1 MNNET
6 MKNKT
11 ISSGRSYFAVLYKNL
26 LFIILSAILGALI
39 GFGTGIITVKPVYT
53 KSMSVMLLAEVD
65 ATEESA
71 SNSQDMALSQYW
83 LGDVNKIL
91 KSSNFVTFANEY
103 YESENGSGSI
113 EAGSI
118 SITYNSDQ
126 SLIFSISYTDL
137 SYELAEAKLKSVISR
152 AKIYLQDKL
161 VADNVELKETS
172 NVYGQSMKYNYTSYI
187 IVGLFV
193 GVLISVGYV
202 TIKHLLD
209 NTLKDKDEIEELT
222 GTNLLACIESISDE
236 TLSKQRK
243 KKKTK

>member
-103 YESENGSGSI
+103 YESENGSDSI
-113 EAGSI
+113 DAASI
-118 SITYNSDQ
+118 SVTYNSDQ

-172 NVYGQSMKYNYTSYI
+172 NVYGQSMKYNYTSAI
-187 IVGLFV
+187 
-193 GVLISVGYV
+193 
-202 TIKHLLD
+202 
-209 NTLKDKDEIEELT
+209 
-222 GTNLLACIESISDE
+222 
-236 TLSKQRK
+236 
-243 KKKTK
+243 